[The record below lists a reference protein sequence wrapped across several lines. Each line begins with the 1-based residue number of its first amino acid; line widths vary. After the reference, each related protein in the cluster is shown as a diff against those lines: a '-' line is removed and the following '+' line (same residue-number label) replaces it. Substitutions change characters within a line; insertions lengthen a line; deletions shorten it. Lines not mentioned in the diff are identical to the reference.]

1 MTGVRIC
8 TLVGATRIIP
18 GAFQRGMGVGG
29 ITIRHRALS
38 IWRCTILTSITLP
51 NSLTTIGRFA
61 FQKCIILTSIIL
73 TSITTIGDDVFENW
87 VMLVRK

>member
-18 GAFQRGMGVGG
+18 GAFQRGMGAGG

-38 IWRCTILTSITLP
+38 IWRRITLPDGLATVGRGAFYGCTSLTSITLS
-51 NSLTTIGRFA
+51 NSFTTIGHYA
-61 FQKCIILTSIIL
+61 F
-73 TSITTIGDDVFENW
+73 DYW

>member
-38 IWRCTILTSITLP
+38 IWRRITLPDGLATVGRGAFYGCTSLTSITLP
-51 NSLTTIGRFA
+51 
-61 FQKCIILTSIIL
+61 K
-73 TSITTIGDDVFENW
+73 SITTIGDDVFENW

>member
-1 MTGVRIC
+1 M
-8 TLVGATRIIP
+8 GATRIIR
-18 GAFQRGMGVGG
+18 GAFQRGMGGG
-29 ITIRHRALS
+29 ITIRRRALS

-73 TSITTIGDDVFENW
+73 TSIILTSITTIGDDVFENW

>member
-1 MTGVRIC
+1 MTGVGIC

-18 GAFQRGMGVGG
+18 GAFQKGMGAGG

-38 IWRCTILTSITLP
+38 IWRCTILTSITLS
-51 NSLTTIGRFA
+51 NSFTTIGHYA
-61 FQKCIILTSIIL
+61 F
-73 TSITTIGDDVFENW
+73 DNW